1 MLHTGN
7 LNLCM
12 INKNKIAEMRVV
24 RTREGQ
30 LADSCKTYMSLQ
42 EMLAMRTDFGFSG
55 AE

>member
-12 INKNKIAEMRVV
+12 INKNKIAEMTVCENQR
-24 RTREGQ
+24 RPTGRP
-30 LADSCKTYMSLQ
+30 CKTYMSLQ